1 MRQRN
6 ILTPAQSGSLHTVEL
21 GDGIALAVFT
31 PCLFKIT
38 SRASLQRLMAQMR
51 KKMLAITIS
60 DTKVAQ
66 RGRHAPNDW
75 VINRAASHRDFSL
88 EHAGDLPMKGATYQ

>member
-1 MRQRN
+1 
-6 ILTPAQSGSLHTVEL
+6 
-21 GDGIALAVFT
+21 
-31 PCLFKIT
+31 
-38 SRASLQRLMAQMR
+38 MR